1 MRACIVALV
10 LAGAVAPASLAAQ
23 AQWLSP
29 TPPPAIRIV
38 RETAQFGTTAA
49 HLANERNWVKALRS
63 KKVAYSYVGA
73 LAASGAPQV
82 WFIGGAPSF
91 EALGQLD
98 RAYQNDQTLLRQ
110 LDTLMAREARFVLDA
125 RTTLATYRPDLSFRP
140 LFITPDTRHFWLT
153 IFTVRPGQEESFADV
168 VKTFSK
174 AYGAAEVPL
183 PWVTYQ
189 VVAGAEN
196 PTFYLFLPMETYGGI
211 DQDLAAMPSVAR
223 QVPSMADVMAKSS
236 SALTG
241 VEVQV
246 LTIVPQISYVPE
258 DFASQDK
265 QFWQAK

>member
-1 MRACIVALV
+1 MRTCIVALV

-49 HLANERNWVKALRS
+49 HLANERAWVKALRS

-110 LDTLMAREARFVLDA
+110 LDTLMAREAKFVVEA
-125 RTTLATYRPDLSFRP
+125 QTSLATYRPDLSFRP

-153 IFTVRPGQEESFADV
+153 IFTVRPGQEEAFADV
-168 VKTFSK
+168 VKAFVK
-174 AYGAAEVPL
+174 AYGAASIPS

-189 VVAGAEN
+189 VMAGATN
-196 PTFYLFLPMETYGGI
+196 PTYYVFLPMESYGGL
-211 DQDLAAMPSVAR
+211 DQDLAAMPAVAR
-223 QVPSMADVMAKSS
+223 QVPSMTDLMAKAAGSM
-236 SALTG
+236 LG
-241 VEVQV
+241 VESQV
-246 LTIVPQISYVPE
+246 LTIAPGVSYVPQ
-258 DFASQDK
+258 DFANEDK
-265 QFWQAK
+265 QFWEAK